1 MPFMRAQ
8 RIDRTVVDAVN
19 VPEAKQEPSDA
30 ESAGRR
36 AHEDLL
42 SSLSVVRC

>member
-8 RIDRTVVDAVN
+8 RIDRAALDAFN
-19 VPEAKQEPSDA
+19 VPEAEPGPSDA

-42 SSLSVVRC
+42 SGLSVVRY